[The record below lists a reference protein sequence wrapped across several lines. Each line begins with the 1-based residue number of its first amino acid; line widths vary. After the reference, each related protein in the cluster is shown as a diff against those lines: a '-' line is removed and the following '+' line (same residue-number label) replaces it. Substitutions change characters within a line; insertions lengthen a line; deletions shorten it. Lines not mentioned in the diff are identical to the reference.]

1 MLSSDVEARL
11 TIFRLQRSGRGDGP
25 SSGRSAV
32 STMGGSSVSGVTI
45 AVPSLLF
52 RRGERPP
59 IRQDIESLIGSAA
72 AATSNIGTGL
82 ASFVIWTR
90 ESSMAD

>member
-1 MLSSDVEARL
+1 
-11 TIFRLQRSGRGDGP
+11 
-25 SSGRSAV
+25 
-32 STMGGSSVSGVTI
+32 
-45 AVPSLLF
+45 
-52 RRGERPP
+52 
-59 IRQDIESLIGSAA
+59 LIGSAA